1 MQLQFRILGWGTLST
16 TKARVS
22 AWGTRPN
29 TAIEVLTPEVKTAT
43 KSLEG
48 IGYCPHFPGSLGRLA
63 LLQFSSVV
71 SDSLWPHE
79 SQHARPPCPS
89 QTPGVCSN
97 SCPSSRWCHPAISS
111 SVVPFSSCPQSLL
124 ASGSFPMSPMAL
136 FREPQSRASYSLE
149 SAWPILHY

>member
-89 QTPGVCSN
+89 PTAGVCSN
-97 SCPSSRWCHPAISS
+97 SCSLSLWCHPAISS
-111 SVVPFSSCPQSLL
+111 FVILFSSHLQYWRVAQLSLMTVISL
-124 ASGSFPMSPMAL
+124 FTDMAG
-136 FREPQSRASYSLE
+136 
-149 SAWPILHY
+149 IIH